1 MLRIRRPAI
10 CRCKPRATVSTSGSS
25 GMVLSI
31 THAITPRSQPVFRCC
46 AFNHDTF
53 CGLEVPVPMSR
64 FRFLLLLALVF
75 TLGSPT
81 IARKHETG
89 FLDRTLS
96 VRGVTYKYQVFV
108 PDNWSPNQKWPII
121 LFLHGAGERG
131 TDGIIQTQVG
141 IATAIRNDRSRIPA
155 IVVMPQ
161 CLKEQSWN
169 KPDMEEVALAA
180 LAAATKEFKG
190 DPKRTYLTGLSM
202 GGYGTWAL
210 AAAYP
215 NKFAAVVPICGGILL
230 PDDAR
235 KQADTDRIPYLEA
248 AKKIGTKLP
257 IWVFHGDADPAVPV
271 SESRHM
277 VEALKA
283 DGADVRYTEY
293 PGVGHISWD
302 KAYAE
307 PELMTWLLSKSL

>member
-1 MLRIRRPAI
+1 NPPARDLPLQASRHRLDFRKFRHRPLDHSRYHTRLRTIFRRLP
-10 CRCKPRATVSTSGSS
+10 
-25 GMVLSI
+25 
-31 THAITPRSQPVFRCC
+31 
-46 AFNHDTF
+46 FNRDTF
-53 CGLEVPVPMSR
+53 RFLEVPVSISR

-75 TLGSPT
+75 TLGSPAL
-81 IARKHETG
+81 ARKQETG
-89 FLDRTLS
+89 FLDRSLS
-96 VRGVTYKYQVFV
+96 LHGATYKYQVFV

-131 TDGIIQTQVG
+131 TDGLIQTQVG
-141 IATAIRNDRSRIPA
+141 IATAIRNDRSRFPA
-155 IVVMPQ
+155 LVVMPQ

-180 LAAATKEFKG
+180 
-190 DPKRTYLTGLSM
+190 
-202 GGYGTWAL
+202 
-210 AAAYP
+210 AYP
-215 NKFAAVVPICGGILL
+215 NKFAAVVPICGGILT

-235 KQADTDRIPYLEA
+235 KQADSDRIPYLEA

-257 IWVFHGDADPAVPV
+257 IWVFHGDADPVIPV

-283 DGADVRYTEY
+283 AGANVRYTEY
-293 PGVGHISWD
+293 PGVGHNSWD
-302 KAYAE
+302 KAYAD

>member
-1 MLRIRRPAI
+1 M
-10 CRCKPRATVSTSGSS
+10 
-25 GMVLSI
+25 SI
-31 THAITPRSQPVFRCC
+31 
-46 AFNHDTF
+46 
-53 CGLEVPVPMSR
+53 SR
-64 FRFLLLLALVF
+64 FRFLLLLALIF
-75 TLGSPT
+75 TLGSPAL
-81 IARKHETG
+81 ARKHETG

-131 TDGIIQTQVG
+131 TDGLIQTQVG
-141 IATAIRNDRSRIPA
+141 IATAIRNDRSRFPA

-161 CLKEQSWN
+161 SLKEQSWN

-180 LAAATKEFKG
+180 LAAASKEFKG
-190 DPKRTYLTGLSM
+190 DHKRTYLTGLSM
-202 GGYGTWAL
+202 GGYGSWAL
-210 AAAYP
+210 AAAHP

-230 PDDAR
+230 PEDAR
-235 KQADTDRIPYLEA
+235 KQADADRIPYLEA

-293 PGVGHISWD
+293 PGVGHNSWD
-302 KAYAE
+302 KAYAD

>member
-1 MLRIRRPAI
+1 
-10 CRCKPRATVSTSGSS
+10 VSS
-25 GMVLSI
+25 
-31 THAITPRSQPVFRCC
+31 
-46 AFNHDTF
+46 
-53 CGLEVPVPMSR
+53 SR
-64 FRFLLLLALVF
+64 FRFFLLLVLVF
-75 TLGSPT
+75 TLGSPAF
-81 IARKHETG
+81 ARKHETG
-89 FLDRTLS
+89 FLDRSLS
-96 VRGVTYKYQVFV
+96 LHGATYKYQVFV
-108 PDNWSPNQKWPII
+108 PDNWSSNQKWPII

-131 TDGIIQTQVG
+131 TDGLIQTQVG
-141 IATAIRNDRSRIPA
+141 IATAIRNDRSRFPA
-155 IVVMPQ
+155 LVVMPQ
-161 CLKEQSWN
+161 CLKEHRWRDA
-169 KPDMEEVALAA
+169 DMEEVALAA
-180 LAAATKEFKG
+180 LTAASKEFKG
-190 DPKRTYLTGLSM
+190 DRKRTYLTGLSM
-202 GGYGTWAL
+202 GGYGSWAL

-235 KQADTDRIPYLEA
+235 KQPDSDRIPYLEA

-257 IWVFHGDADPAVPV
+257 IWAFHGDVDPAVPV

-293 PGVGHISWD
+293 PGVGHNSWD

>member
-1 MLRIRRPAI
+1 
-10 CRCKPRATVSTSGSS
+10 VSS
-25 GMVLSI
+25 
-31 THAITPRSQPVFRCC
+31 
-46 AFNHDTF
+46 
-53 CGLEVPVPMSR
+53 SR
-64 FRFLLLLALVF
+64 FRFLLLLVLLF
-75 TLGSPT
+75 TLGSPAF
-81 IARKHETG
+81 ARKHETG
-89 FLDRTLS
+89 FLDRAL
-96 VRGVTYKYQVFV
+96 VLHGVTHKYQVFV

-131 TDGIIQTQVG
+131 TDGLIQTQVG
-141 IATAIRNDRSRIPA
+141 IATAIRNDRSRFPA
-155 IVVMPQ
+155 LVVMPQ
-161 CLKEQSWN
+161 CLKEHRWRDA
-169 KPDMEEVALAA
+169 DMEEVALAT
-180 LAAATKEFKG
+180 LAAASKEFKG

-202 GGYGTWAL
+202 GGYGGWAL

-235 KQADTDRIPYLEA
+235 KQPDPDRMPYLEA

-293 PGVGHISWD
+293 PGVGHNSWD
-302 KAYAE
+302 KAYAD